1 MSNTAH
7 FSDSA
12 KVMAK
17 GQVTIPADVRKALG
31 VSEGDR
37 VTFIVDGEDVRIVNA
52 AVFAMKMLQKEFAG
66 VAADLGLGSEEDVN
80 ALLKQIRSEGSDS
93 EQAD

>member
-1 MSNTAH
+1 MSNSAP
-7 FSDSA
+7 FIDSA

-37 VTFIVDGEDVRIVNA
+37 VSFVVDGDDVRIVNA
-52 AVFAMKMLQKEFAG
+52 AVFAMKMLQKGLEGQAQK
-66 VAADLGLGSEEDVN
+66 LGLESDEDVN
-80 ALLKQIRSEGSDS
+80 NLMKEIRHEGAGDESTD
-93 EQAD
+93 

>member
-1 MSNTAH
+1 MQNSTA
-7 FSDSA
+7 FIDSA

-37 VTFIVDGEDVRIVNA
+37 VSFVVDGDDVRIVNA
-52 AVFAMKMLQKEFAG
+52 AVFAMKMLQKGLEGQAQK
-66 VAADLGLGSEEDVN
+66 LGLESEEDVN
-80 ALLKQIRSEGSDS
+80 NLMKEIRHEGMGD
-93 EQAD
+93 ENID